1 MTDNGIKDRAQEAQ
15 QQVTQTARE
24 RVREQVDTRST
35 QAGEQ
40 VSATAQA
47 LRTTGSSLH
56 DEGQDAPARA
66 AEQLAGYAER
76 IGDYLTR
83 TDGEQLLHDAEDF
96 GRRQPLAAIGLG
108 LVAGIAASRLLK
120 ASSSRRYESRQTS
133 APASPPALTPP
144 SAPSP
149 TADPRDRAAAEQFET
164 PPVGAVGSA
173 P

>member
-47 LRTTGSSLH
+47 LRTTGRSLH
-56 DEGQDAPARA
+56 EQGQDAPARA
-66 AEQLAGYAER
+66 SEQLAGYAER

-96 GRRQPLAAIGLG
+96 GRRQPLATIGLG
-108 LVAGIAASRLLK
+108 LVAGLAASRLLK
-120 ASSSRRYESRQTS
+120 ASSSRRYAQRQTRV
-133 APASPPALTPP
+133 PALTPP
-144 SAPSP
+144 SSPSTTP
-149 TADPRDRAAAEQFET
+149 DPLDRTAAEQFET

>member
-15 QQVTQTARE
+15 QQVKQTARE

-108 LVAGIAASRLLK
+108 LVAGLAASRLLK
-120 ASSSRRYESRQTS
+120 ASSSRRYDSRRAS
-133 APASPPALTPP
+133 APAAAPALSPPSPA
-144 SAPSP
+144 APAVP
-149 TADPRDRAAAEQFET
+149 AAEAR
-164 PPVGAVGSA
+164 PVVGAAGSA

>member
-24 RVREQVDTRST
+24 RIREQVDTRST
-35 QAGEQ
+35 QAGKQ

-47 LRTTGSSLH
+47 LRTTGRSLH
-56 DEGQDAPARA
+56 EEGQDAPARA
-66 AEQLAGYAER
+66 SEQLAGYAER
-76 IGDYLTR
+76 IGDYLTN

-108 LVAGIAASRLLK
+108 LVAGLAASRLLK
-120 ASSSRRYESRQTS
+120 ASSSRRYEHGQTN
-133 APASPPALTPP
+133 APTPAPALTP
-144 SAPSP
+144 SSQG
-149 TADPRDRAAAEQFET
+149 ADARDRATENGIGTRPA
-164 PPVGAVGSA
+164 VGVMGSA

>member
-1 MTDNGIKDRAQEAQ
+1 MTDNGIKDRAQSTQ
-15 QQVTQTARE
+15 KQVTQTAQE

-47 LRTTGSSLH
+47 LRTTGRSLH

-76 IGDYLTR
+76 LGDYLTN

-108 LVAGIAASRLLK
+108 LVAGLAASRLLK
-120 ASSSRRYESRQTS
+120 ASSSRRYENRQTS
-133 APASPPALTPP
+133 APAATPALSPP
-144 SAPSP
+144 SP
-149 TADPRDRAAAEQFET
+149 AAET
-164 PPVGAVGSA
+164 RPMAGAVGSA

>member
-1 MTDNGIKDRAQEAQ
+1 MADEGMKERALDAQ
-15 QQVTQTARE
+15 QQVKQTAQKSI
-24 RVREQVDTRST
+24 REQVDSRST

-47 LRTTGSSLH
+47 LRTTGRSLH

-76 IGDYLTR
+76 VGGYLTD
-83 TDGEQLLHDAEDF
+83 TDGRKILDDAEDF

-120 ASSSRRYESRQTS
+120 ASSRGRYESRQGETSPTPAS
-133 APASPPALTPP
+133 APTPAL
-144 SAPSP
+144 AGG
-149 TADPRDRAAAEQFET
+149 
-164 PPVGAVGSA
+164 PPVTM

>member
-1 MTDNGIKDRAQEAQ
+1 MTDDIKDRAQAAQ
-15 QQVTQTARE
+15 KQMAKTAQT

-47 LRTTGSSLH
+47 LRTTGRSLH
-56 DEGQDAPARA
+56 DEGQDAPAKA
-66 AEQLAGYAER
+66 ADQLAGYAER
-76 IGDYLTR
+76 IGDYLTN

-108 LVAGIAASRLLK
+108 LVAGIVASRLLK
-120 ASSSRRYESRQTS
+120 ASSSRRWESRQTS
-133 APASPPALTPP
+133 APTPPPALRPPSSPPA
-144 SAPSP
+144 
-149 TADPRDRAAAEQFET
+149 TADPRDRTTAERFAT
-164 PPVGAVGSA
+164 PPVGAVGST

>member
-1 MTDNGIKDRAQEAQ
+1 MTDNGVKDRAQEAQ

-24 RVREQVDTRST
+24 GIREQVDTRST

-47 LRTTGSSLH
+47 LRTTGRSLH
-56 DEGQDAPARA
+56 DEGQDAPAKA
-66 AEQLAGYAER
+66 AEQLASYAER

-108 LVAGIAASRLLK
+108 LVAGLAASRLLK
-120 ASSSRRYESRQTS
+120 ASSRRRYENRQTS
-133 APASPPALTPP
+133 APTPPPTPPASPSP
-144 SAPSP
+144 SA
-149 TADPRDRAAAEQFET
+149 TADPRDRATAERLET